1 MTLQDLFEFDISKD
15 QMTGIIK
22 NLIESSV
29 ISQDIGLN
37 LLEFVDSFE
46 KRNVAV
52 MQSEEISSEKAA
64 IDN

>member
-1 MTLQDLFEFDISKD
+1 MTLQDLFEFDISKE